1 MRLSFHRWPPRHL
14 LLAWIAYWVG
24 LVLLALSPAI
34 IAAWRMSQQPDGH
47 GSANVSFANGTLT
60 ADIVEAG
67 HATWAGSIAILTL
80 GLLVAVPPLL
90 LWLVWLAGSPR
101 TNNADEIDLKNEKRR
116 SELHATEPRIGII
129 DSSSSTSKRRARED
143 S

>member
-1 MRLSFHRWPPRHL
+1 
-14 LLAWIAYWVG
+14 
-24 LVLLALSPAI
+24 
-34 IAAWRMSQQPDGH
+34 MSQQPGGH

-60 ADIVEAG
+60 ASIVEAG
-67 HATWAGSIAILTL
+67 RTTWAGSIAILTL

-90 LWLVWLAGSPR
+90 LWLVWLAGLPR
-101 TNNADEIDLKNEKRR
+101 TNNADEIDLKNENLNNEKRR